1 MNYQTVYNSIIHNA
15 KNMSRFKTD
24 TTYYEKHHIVP
35 RCLMGSDEE
44 SNLVLLTAKEHFIC
58 HKLLTKIHPQNNSI
72 RHAYWMMCNVTS
84 SNQKRY
90 KVPSSSYERAK
101 NDIRNIRAE
110 IWKDRTKNPNYIN
123 PKLGEKNG
131 MYGVHRFG
139 VDNPFFGKSHTDD
152 TKNKMRNTKK
162 EYYKHNTSKTK
173 DTIWINNG
181 LTDKRHPSSV
191 NIPEGYNKGRMKF
204 TCPHCSLLVGGA
216 NAKRY
221 HFDNCKSKAKSNDL
235 SRVEV

>member
-1 MNYQTVYNSIIHNA
+1 M
-15 KNMSRFKTD
+15 
-24 TTYYEKHHIVP
+24 
-35 RCLMGSDEE
+35 
-44 SNLVLLTAKEHFIC
+44 
-58 HKLLTKIHPQNNSI
+58 
-72 RHAYWMMCNVTS
+72 TS

-101 NDIRNIRAE
+101 NDIRKIKAE

-152 TKNKMRNTKK
+152 TKDKIRDIKK
-162 EYYKHNTSKTK
+162 EYYRHNTNKTK

-181 LTDKRHPSSV
+181 EISVRHPIDV
-191 NIPEGYNKGRMKF
+191 EIPKDYIVGQIKRE
-204 TCPHCSLLVGGA
+204 CPYCKILVGGA

-221 HFDNCKSKAKSNDL
+221 HFDNCKSKAKSDNM
-235 SRVEV
+235 SGIKI